1 LHDAFGSG
9 TLRAPFLEPE
19 ETMRFTAV
27 ALAFSLFALPSYAK
41 GKKGPKDGQYC
52 SKKAVG
58 TTATD
63 KSGNTLTCKAD
74 SKGKPRWT
82 K

>member
-1 LHDAFGSG
+1 MAG
-9 TLRAPFLEPE
+9 
-19 ETMRFTAV
+19 AV
-27 ALAFSLFALPSYAK
+27 RLPSKFNSYAK

-63 KSGNTLTCKAD
+63 KAGNTLTCKAD